1 LILLNGK
8 DFGQPQVNHLVFLHR
23 ISVHAL
29 RFERGQYRFEF
40 RAVGASANCSA
51 PMTVLNTIVAD
62 QLQAFKNEVD
72 SMGQHG
78 PTIED
83 NIVAVLQGYM
93 EDVDR
98 IVFNGD
104 GYSEAW
110 EKEAADRGLPNNKTT
125 PDAIQAMV
133 SERAKEVFGRQ
144 RIFNER
150 ELHSRYEVQ
159 LENYV
164 NKIAIE
170 ADLLQ
175 EMSRTYVLPAAYE
188 SINKLG
194 ETYRNLNDMGLK
206 DQAQNIVAQVS
217 PLTDLTIELND
228 GLSQLMEV
236 KDAADRL
243 SEASEVAKAYADL
256 VKPHFDK
263 IRASIDKLEGQVD
276 ERIWQLPKYRELLF
290 IR

>member
-1 LILLNGK
+1 
-8 DFGQPQVNHLVFLHR
+8 
-23 ISVHAL
+23 
-29 RFERGQYRFEF
+29 
-40 RAVGASANCSA
+40 
-51 PMTVLNTIVAD
+51 
-62 QLQAFKNEVD
+62 
-72 SMGQHG
+72 
-78 PTIED
+78 
-83 NIVAVLQGYM
+83 
-93 EDVDR
+93 
-98 IVFNGD
+98 
-104 GYSEAW
+104 
-110 EKEAADRGLPNNKTT
+110 
-125 PDAIQAMV
+125 MV
-133 SERAKEVFGRQ
+133 SERSKEVFGRQ
-144 RIFNER
+144 GVFNER

-175 EMSRTYVLPAAYE
+175 EMSRTYVLPAAHE

-206 DQAQNIVAQVS
+206 DQAQSIVAQVS
-217 PLTDLTIELND
+217 PLTDLTTELHYD
-228 GLSQLMEV
+228 LSQLTEA

-243 SEASEVAKAYADL
+243 SDASEVAQAYADR

-276 ERIWQLPKYRELLF
+276 EKIWQLPKYRELLF